1 MKKALVEYNGLVKEV
16 VNPGEEYPIYSGEG
30 ATMQW
35 VDAPDDVT
43 IFWTLEHSPEQGKA
57 VWVERDLPYADPVLR
72 RKIAY
77 GEAEVQL
84 GMLYDDIISGN
95 IDSGKW
101 VSHIQNVKKTVPK
114 PPASA
119 YENVQDPAEELD
131 AKMAAD
137 ANREPGVDKQI
148 KFSSMDAPA
157 WSTAEGWSGP
167 NYPLGF
173 EADKE

>member
-16 VNPGEEYPIYSGEG
+16 VDPGEEYPIYSGEG

-43 IFWTLEHSPEQGKA
+43 IFWTLEYSPEQNKS

-84 GMLYDDIISGN
+84 GMLYDDIVSGN
-95 IDSGKW
+95 LDSGKW
-101 VSHIQNVKKTVPK
+101 VSHIQNVKSTVPK

-119 YENVQDPAEELD
+119 YQDVQDPAEELD

-137 ANREPGVDKQI
+137 SVREPSAQAQM
-148 KFSSMDAPA
+148 KFAPMDAPA
-157 WSTAEGWSGP
+157 WLHADGWSGP

-173 EADKE
+173 EEDKE